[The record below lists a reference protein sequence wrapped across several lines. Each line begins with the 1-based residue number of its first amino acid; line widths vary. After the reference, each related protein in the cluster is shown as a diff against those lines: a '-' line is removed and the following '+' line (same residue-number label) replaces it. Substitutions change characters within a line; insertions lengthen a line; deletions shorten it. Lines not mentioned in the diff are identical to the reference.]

1 MRLQDV
7 QACIY
12 MYKGVFMYIVLNNF
26 KIKIGCEKE
35 FEKVWKSRDSHLD
48 GVPGFIDFHLIKG
61 QTLKDHTMYASHST
75 WESQDSFY
83 AWVHSESFRLAHKNA
98 GKHSDLYLGPPR
110 LEEYTVVI

>member
-1 MRLQDV
+1 
-7 QACIY
+7 
-12 MYKGVFMYIVLNNF
+12 MYIVMNNF
-26 KIKIGCEKE
+26 RIKIGCEKE
-35 FEKVWKSRDSHLD
+35 FEKVWKKRDSHLD

-75 WESQDSFY
+75 WESQDAFY

-98 GKHSDLYLGPPR
+98 GKHSDLYLGAPR